1 MIIFLINKLD
11 QLLFS
16 NNPLYLLIPDALF
29 SFQMPIEN
37 YLLPR
42 EKILFWSDF
51 QVTYQ
56 EAKYKVYITN
66 LRLLLYNESGLVF
79 KKEEIITE
87 TFRHVTGLQF
97 TEQGT
102 INKRGIFKFSS
113 NKGEVQLEGPV
124 NGMRGLF
131 KAIQRQT
138 IDPYKINPLSDLDRE

>member
-1 MIIFLINKLD
+1 MRARSNSKETPPILI
-11 QLLFS
+11 S
-16 NNPLYLLIPDALF
+16 DALF
-29 SFQMPIEN
+29 SVYMPIEN
-37 YLLPR
+37 YLLPE

-56 EAKYKVYITN
+56 EAKYKIYITN
-66 LRLLLYNESGLVF
+66 LRLLLYTESGLVF

-87 TFRHVTGLQF
+87 AFRQITALQF

-102 INKRGIFKFSS
+102 IKKRGILKFAS

-131 KAIQRQT
+131 KAIQKQT
-138 IDPYKINPLSDLDRE
+138 IIPYSTNPKKDTETK

>member
-1 MIIFLINKLD
+1 
-11 QLLFS
+11 
-16 NNPLYLLIPDALF
+16 
-29 SFQMPIEN
+29 MPIEN
-37 YLLPR
+37 YLLPG

-56 EAKYKVYITN
+56 EAKYKVYISN
-66 LRLLLYNESGLVF
+66 LRLLLYGESGMVF

-87 TFRHVTGLQF
+87 AFRQITGLQF

-102 INKRGIFKFSS
+102 INKKGIFRFTS

-131 KAIQRQT
+131 KAIQKQT
-138 IDPYKINPLSDLDRE
+138 IDPYSVNSLNDPDYK

>member
-1 MIIFLINKLD
+1 
-11 QLLFS
+11 
-16 NNPLYLLIPDALF
+16 
-29 SFQMPIEN
+29 MPIEN
-37 YLLPR
+37 YLLPG

-51 QVTYQ
+51 QVTHQ

-66 LRLLLYNESGLVF
+66 LRLLLYGESGLVF

-87 TFRHVTGLQF
+87 AWRQITGLQF

-102 INKRGIFKFSS
+102 LNKRGVLRFAS

-131 KAIQRQT
+131 KAIQKQT
-138 IDPYKINPLSDLDRE
+138 IDPYQSNSLNDPDYR

>member
-1 MIIFLINKLD
+1 
-11 QLLFS
+11 
-16 NNPLYLLIPDALF
+16 
-29 SFQMPIEN
+29 MPIIN
-37 YLLPR
+37 YLLLG

-51 QVTYQ
+51 QVTYN

-66 LRLLLYNESGLVF
+66 LRLLLYNESGLFF

-97 TEQGT
+97 MEQGT
-102 INKRGIFKFSS
+102 INKRGFFTFSS

-131 KAIQRQT
+131 KAIQKQT
-138 IDPYKINPLSDLDRE
+138 IDPYKINTLIDPDQE